1 MVINTCDQ
9 VCAVLVRTENGEFTE
24 QVEMP
29 NGQDRELAIMVKRVL
44 SEADITPAQLTK
56 IVVAVGPGSFTGVRI
71 GVAFAKGL
79 AIAVNAPVIGVNLL
93 HVLAQQALTESYEIG
108 VGIKN
113 VGRGQIAWC
122 AIDDSQMLQQPVTC
136 EPTLLLAKLQQVANG
151 RSYNVIGDTIA
162 GLGIISAAKPTLQ
175 IIANI
180 SKTIDAKTNSASPWY
195 SRPPDAK
202 LPGGIDPWA

>member
-1 MVINTCDQ
+1 
-9 VCAVLVRTENGEFTE
+9 
-24 QVEMP
+24 MP

-56 IVVAVGPGSFTGVRI
+56 IVVAVGPGSFTGVRV